1 MSDKT
6 KSEKYYLTNEYF
18 KIIQDA
24 WYNFAVN
31 YHKTY
36 MQMTESNFDFLC
48 TLFCDSVKPT
58 MLNMAG
64 EYVKQIVKQMEEQ
77 GRQQR
82 E

>member
-1 MSDKT
+1 MSDKA
-6 KSEKYYLTNEYF
+6 KSEKYYLTNDYF
-18 KIIQDA
+18 KIMQDA
-24 WYNFAVN
+24 WFNFAVN

-58 MLNMAG
+58 MLKMARG
-64 EYVKQIVKQMEEQ
+64 YVKQMEEQ
-77 GRQQR
+77 ERQQR

>member
-6 KSEKYYLTNEYF
+6 KSEKYYLTNDFF
-18 KIIQDA
+18 KIIQEA

-36 MQMTESNFDFLC
+36 MQITESNFEFLC

-58 MLNMAG
+58 MLNMAR
-64 EYVKQIVKQMEEQ
+64 EYVKQMEEQ
-77 GRQQR
+77 GRQQQ